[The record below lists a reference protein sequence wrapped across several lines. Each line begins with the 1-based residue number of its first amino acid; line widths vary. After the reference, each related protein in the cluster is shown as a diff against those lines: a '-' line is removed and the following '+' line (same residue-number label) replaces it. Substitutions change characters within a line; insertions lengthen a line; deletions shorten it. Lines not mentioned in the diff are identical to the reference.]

1 MQRRHVRLLLIAAV
15 VLLVGAAAVR
25 LYNRM
30 KAGDVVQVESLADS
44 ALPELLQ
51 RLRNFH
57 RVVTRD
63 GHKLLEVSAKEAS
76 FFRETSA
83 VEIIEPKVVFFDKGA
98 RVGEISGG
106 RGTLVIDE
114 GSLSSVEMTG
124 WVRLE
129 FVQFEIRA
137 DGAFYD
143 READL
148 VITHGKATLRS
159 DEFEVHGTGMTVDLK
174 GESLRITDGVNMRV
188 FRSRNAAREPSE
200 PKETL
205 G

>member
-1 MQRRHVRLLLIAAV
+1 MQSRRTRLLLTAAV
-15 VLLVGAAAVR
+15 VALLGAAAVQ
-25 LYNRM
+25 LVNRF
-30 KAGDVVQVESLADS
+30 KAGDVVTVESLADS

-83 VEIIEPKVVFFDKGA
+83 VEIIEPKVVFFDKGE

-106 RGTLVIDE
+106 RGTMVVDE
-114 GSLSSVEMTG
+114 GNVSSVEVTG
-124 WVRLE
+124 GVRLA

-148 VITHGKATLRS
+148 VITHGQATLRS
-159 DEFEVHGTGMTVDLK
+159 DEFEVSGTGMTVDLK
-174 GESLRITDGVNMRV
+174 GESLRISEGVNMRV
-188 FRSRNAAREPSE
+188 FRSKSAYAPGEA
-200 PKETL
+200 KETL